1 MQNNGKRRKKHVY
14 ESLLDYLCWFII
26 YRWCHRRSHF
36 NENIDTVIVTWTP
49 SLCVLLFIY
58 TIEEWA
64 VCVLR
69 SPEDL
74 NLKQHTHAHMQPHTQ
89 AHTRMHTHISKPLLY
104 GALTHIHSK
113 KKDHRAGDNEEEEE
127 NDKEDKG

>member
-1 MQNNGKRRKKHVY
+1 M
-14 ESLLDYLCWFII
+14 
-26 YRWCHRRSHF
+26 
-36 NENIDTVIVTWTP
+36 
-49 SLCVLLFIY
+49 
-58 TIEEWA
+58 
-64 VCVLR
+64 CVLR

-74 NLKQHTHAHMQPHTQ
+74 NLKQHTHAHMHAHTQ

-113 KKDHRAGDNEEEEE
+113 KKDHRAGNNEEEEE

>member
-1 MQNNGKRRKKHVY
+1 MVMY
-14 ESLLDYLCWFII
+14 
-26 YRWCHRRSHF
+26 F

-64 VCVLR
+64 
-69 SPEDL
+69 
-74 NLKQHTHAHMQPHTQ
+74 HAN
-89 AHTRMHTHISKPLLY
+89 TRMHTHISKPLLY